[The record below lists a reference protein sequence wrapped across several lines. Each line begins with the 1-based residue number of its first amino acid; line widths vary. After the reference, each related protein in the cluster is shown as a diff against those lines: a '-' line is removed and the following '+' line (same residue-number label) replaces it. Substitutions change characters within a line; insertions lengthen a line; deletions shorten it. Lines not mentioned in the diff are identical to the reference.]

1 MCGSWFI
8 LFLYRL
14 LNFNFFSF
22 YFMVKLIPNFQ
33 PRIDAHTVQTYSRIP
48 IFSNLY
54 FQEKRDLSHVSW
66 IYELQACISNLSHR
80 TRKVILGQPHFFQK
94 KFLERDTQSHI

>member
-14 LNFNFFSF
+14 LNFDFFSF
-22 YFMVKLIPNFQ
+22 YFMVKLNLNFQ

-54 FQEKRDLSHVSW
+54 FQEKETYPMWVGFMNCRH
-66 IYELQACISNLSHR
+66 A
-80 TRKVILGQPHFFQK
+80 FQ
-94 KFLERDTQSHI
+94 I

>member
-14 LNFNFFSF
+14 LNFDFFSF
-22 YFMVKLIPNFQ
+22 YFMVKLNLNFQ

-48 IFSNLY
+48 IFSNLD

-80 TRKVILGQPHFFQK
+80 TRKKILGQPHFFQF
-94 KFLERDTQSHI
+94 FLERDSQSHI